1 MIRSFTAAKFF
12 DAEARKQDLK
22 NLFTLGSIMGLAF
35 GVLVN
40 LPLII
45 R

>member
-1 MIRSFTAAKFF
+1 MVRTFTAAKFF

-22 NLFTLGSIMGLAF
+22 NLFTLGSVMGLAL

-40 LPLII
+40 LPLLMH
-45 R
+45 